1 MNPASPAPQIVITGT
16 LVTDAEWRVTSG
28 AVPAGF
34 VVVQLDQPGAIVI
47 RACQP
52 IGTDPSRML
61 AGQAKARAMRRGD
74 RVKVYGTQLHA
85 NTKHIELLGV
95 TDVIP
100 MHVRAPATQES

>member
-1 MNPASPAPQIVITGT
+1 MNPAGPAPQIVITGT

-34 VVVQLDQPGAIVI
+34 VIVHFGELGCFPI

-74 RVKVYGTQLHA
+74 RVKVYGSRLHPHS
-85 NTKHIELLGV
+85 NYIELLGV